1 MPVWVVRNEVKLQMQ
16 IASCRWDSYAQ
27 DHSLGCGGRKEVG
40 RQGLEADLAENNNTK
55 LSKEEMMIVQMREM
69 ESGF

>member
-1 MPVWVVRNEVKLQMQ
+1 M
-16 IASCRWDSYAQ
+16 
-27 DHSLGCGGRKEVG
+27 G
-40 RQGLEADLAENNNTK
+40 RQGLEADLAENDTK